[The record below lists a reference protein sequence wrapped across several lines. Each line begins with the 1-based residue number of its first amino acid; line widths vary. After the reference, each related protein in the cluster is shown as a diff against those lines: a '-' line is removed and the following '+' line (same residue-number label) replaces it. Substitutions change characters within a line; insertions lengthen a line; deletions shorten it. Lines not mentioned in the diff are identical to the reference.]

1 MQIFRS
7 YYQISKN
14 GHKIVLSNLSNC
26 YMLSYDITFKARS
39 NEMIPYELS
48 QGMFLKYHNVYVI
61 VDDISAPI
69 IYITDDI

>member
-1 MQIFRS
+1 
-7 YYQISKN
+7 
-14 GHKIVLSNLSNC
+14 
-26 YMLSYDITFKARS
+26 MLSYDITFKARS